1 MPTEIERLFFE
12 PASSGMAAGRQ
23 DDASASAP
31 KLAGHSL
38 RALTRLAAAVL
49 LAGSLALGGGGAA
62 AGEIDDLEDDPF
74 AGYGYEEDEDEN
86 DPLEIP
92 NRFIFAINQTL
103 DVAIV
108 RPIATLYREL
118 LPQQVR
124 DVVRNFLRNLR
135 APVVLANDL
144 LQGETE
150 RAKITARRLVINS
163 SAGVLGLFEVADGMG
178 YPWHD
183 EDFGQTLGVYG
194 VGEGIYLVLPILG
207 PSNVRDATGLVV
219 DHFLDPLTYVADET
233 GKEEWNLARK
243 ALAGVDLRARNIET
257 LDEIERD
264 AIDFYARIRSLYR
277 QHRRNQIDN
286 GALDTGLGASEGRYE
301 VDAEQLARLDPGAV
315 QLGGLW

>member
-1 MPTEIERLFFE
+1 MEFERLIFE
-12 PASSGMAAGRQ
+12 PATDGMAAVRR
-23 DDASASAP
+23 DNASASGP
-31 KLAGHSL
+31 RPAGHYL
-38 RALTRLAAAVL
+38 RGLCRLAAAVL

-62 AGEIDDLEDDPF
+62 AGETDDPEDDPF
-74 AGYGYEEDEDEN
+74 GSYGYEEDEGEN

-103 DVAIV
+103 DVFIV
-108 RPIATLYREL
+108 RPVAVLYRKL
-118 LPQQVR
+118 LPHEVR
-124 DVVRNFLRNLR
+124 DVIRNFLRNLS

-207 PSNVRDATGLVV
+207 PSNVRDATGRVV

-243 ALAGVDLRARNIET
+243 ALAGLDLRARNIET

-264 AIDFYARIRSLYR
+264 AIDYYARIRSLYR
-277 QHRRNQIDN
+277 QYRQNQIDN
-286 GALDTGLGASEGRYE
+286 GALDTGLGGSAGRYE
-301 VDAEQLARLDPGAV
+301 VGAEQLARLDPGAV
-315 QLGGLW
+315 QLGGIW